1 MTNQDSYYRTR
12 GIRTRQGTL
21 WMVSILGVLM
31 INVVAVYAVFTDQ
44 PLYYLV
50 LQLVYVFSLVLLTIW
65 FLSRLGALEKER
77 PKPDDGMKLA
87 FQCATL
93 IPLVGYTSYLILLL

>member
-1 MTNQDSYYRTR
+1 MTDQDSYYRAR
-12 GIRTRQGTL
+12 GIRTRHGTL

-44 PLYYLV
+44 PFFYLV
-50 LQLVYVFSLVLLTIW
+50 LQLVYVVSLVLHSIW

-77 PKPDDGMKLA
+77 PEPDDGMKLA
-87 FQCATL
+87 FQGATL
-93 IPLVGYTSYLILLL
+93 FPLVGYTSYLILLL